1 MTDPAFG
8 DIIETKQA
16 LSQEQQDVRRYGN
29 SPISL
34 SGVPTLYHAG
44 DVVHLPYETTETST
58 IEAVGLAWAAY
69 ASGITPAES

>member
-1 MTDPAFG
+1 MPEPSFG
-8 DIIETKQA
+8 DVITTNQM

-29 SPISL
+29 SPISH

>member
-1 MTDPAFG
+1 MTFTPSFG
-8 DIIETKQA
+8 DIVTTNQG
-16 LSQEQQDVRRYGN
+16 LTQEQQDVRRFGN

-34 SGVPTLYHAG
+34 SGNPTLYHAG

-69 ASGITPAES
+69 ASGITPA